1 MHYALT
7 YGLARNILLSSQSHE
22 AVNTAAEAVLKL
34 FRKSGGQPSLLRV
47 AMDEDLVLTS
57 LRPFHTIKVEQ
68 SLKDRFRASFRERMA
83 IIGNSLG
90 LPEQAVDDI
99 VILETHVRPIA
110 ARIAQLLAD
119 GDPDEHRVEALVE
132 TLKAH
137 LRSID
142 LQEATLPDEY
152 QDGALFVQLAA
163 QSLAS
168 RYAKVNGIS
177 GDRIDC
183 LFKAARIGRDFVS
196 SVSRGER
203 SFESFLAGTRQIVVG
218 TCVGLGRTSL
228 GLTSTAFDLVIVD
241 EAARCTASELLVP
254 LQAARWAVLVGDHA
268 QLQPLHKAEV
278 VNEVAERIAIP
289 KTEIQRSDFERVFS
303 TAYGKLSGARLKTQ
317 YRMLPPIGAL
327 VSETFYQDLE
337 LVAGRTD
344 PEIPPSS
351 LPADLD
357 KPLTWIETD
366 SLGEAAYDRQPED
379 GNSRINRVEAD
390 AIIALVEE
398 WHSHDPFRNW
408 LLTQQTHPAG
418 IGIIC
423 MYTAQRDLI
432 RRRLRQS
439 PLVYLLD
446 QYLRV
451 GTVDSYQGKE
461 NPIIMLSLVRNNDSG
476 AFDNGLKRIRE
487 GFLSSPNRINVAAS
501 RAMDRLVIVGAR
513 RRWHGGSPVGR
524 LVNAFARQEAA
535 GEARAIDVQM
545 LQNRSLYGTT
555 GPNGRSKISKR
566 PSIIADRG
574 AYGQD

>member
-1 MHYALT
+1 M
-7 YGLARNILLSSQSHE
+7 
-22 AVNTAAEAVLKL
+22 
-34 FRKSGGQPSLLRV
+34 
-47 AMDEDLVLTS
+47 
-57 LRPFHTIKVEQ
+57 
-68 SLKDRFRASFRERMA
+68 
-83 IIGNSLG
+83 
-90 LPEQAVDDI
+90 
-99 VILETHVRPIA
+99 
-110 ARIAQLLAD
+110 
-119 GDPDEHRVEALVE
+119 
-132 TLKAH
+132 
-137 LRSID
+137 
-142 LQEATLPDEY
+142 PDEY

-177 GDRIDC
+177 GDRIDR

-351 LPADLD
+351 LPAELD

-366 SLGEAAYDRQPED
+366 SLGETAYSGSLKTETAVSIGWKPTRLSRSLKSGIRTTLFAIGCHTANPPGRHWHHLHVHRTKGFDPKAASANP
-379 GNSRINRVEAD
+379 
-390 AIIALVEE
+390 AL
-398 WHSHDPFRNW
+398 
-408 LLTQQTHPAG
+408 
-418 IGIIC
+418 
-423 MYTAQRDLI
+423 
-432 RRRLRQS
+432 
-439 PLVYLLD
+439 YLLD

-461 NPIIMLSLVRNNDSG
+461 NPVIVLSLSATMTTKHLQR
-476 AFDNGLKRIRE
+476 LKRIRE

-513 RRWHGGSPVGR
+513 RRWIDGSHVGR
-524 LVNAFARQEAA
+524 LVNAFARQEAS
-535 GEARAIDVQM
+535 R
-545 LQNRSLYGTT
+545 
-555 GPNGRSKISKR
+555 
-566 PSIIADRG
+566 
-574 AYGQD
+574 